1 VAFANS
7 APTGYPAVL
16 FINVRSDGRVEE
28 VNLDELQRTF
38 SDQISA
44 AFPPIYT
51 MPRAVASPTGTVLA
65 VIVPG
70 SSAAPHFAGKSYVRT
85 GSQTLEAS
93 EPQFEELLAKR
104 SSKAHEILKWKGRQV
119 SVRKMRPEREVTRL
133 GPSQSESIATVI
145 ECNQFW
151 VTLQEP
157 QSVNSVPL
165 ERVRLSFD
173 HPASRLRLEIGLT

>member
-1 VAFANS
+1 
-7 APTGYPAVL
+7 
-16 FINVRSDGRVEE
+16 

-133 GPSQSESIATVI
+133 GPYQSENVATII

-157 QSVNSVPL
+157 QSVNSLPL

-173 HPASRLRLEIGLT
+173 HPMNRLRLEIGLT